1 MRPAAP
7 WAPPVVIS
15 GPMKALVYQGP
26 GVVALEDQAVP
37 RPGAGE
43 VLIAVRAVGI
53 CGSDVHGFSGTTGR
67 RAPGIVMGHEVA
79 GIVVEGGPG
88 VTRPRPGSRVAV
100 FPIVSCHRCGA
111 CRRGWP
117 QICAAR
123 RVLGVE
129 LPGAFAEYLVVPAR
143 NCRLLRP
150 AVPFAR
156 AALAEPLAVG
166 LHAVALAAGRS
177 GRPAAVLGA
186 GGIGLCAL
194 LAFRLRGVSP
204 VYVTD
209 LVPERLALAKAL
221 GGIPV
226 SAREADPV
234 DRILA
239 HTGPLT
245 GVVDAVGSAATLRQ
259 ALALAAAGGRVV
271 VVGMG
276 SPTVDLPLYDLITR
290 ERVLVGSYAYTAREY
305 AHAVTLINRGHPDLA
320 PLIGRTCALP
330 DLPEIL
336 PRLLR
341 GEITAPRVVVAI
353 GADADRP
360 RTRAVRRER

>member
-1 MRPAAP
+1 
-7 WAPPVVIS
+7 V
-15 GPMKALVYQGP
+15 KALVYKGP
-26 GVVALEDQAVP
+26 GVVALEDHTTP

-43 VLIAVRAVGI
+43 VLVAVRAVGV
-53 CGSDVHGFSGTTGR
+53 CGSDIHGFSGTTGR

-79 GIVVEGGPG
+79 GVVMGGGPG
-88 VTRPRPGSRVAV
+88 AARPRPGSRVAV
-100 FPIVSCHRCGA
+100 FPIVSCHRCEA
-111 CRRGWP
+111 CRRGRP
-117 QICAAR
+117 QVCADR
-123 RVLGVE
+123 RVLGVQ

-143 NCRLLRP
+143 NCRPLRP
-150 AVPFAR
+150 TVSFAR
-156 AALAEPLAVG
+156 GALAEPLAVG
-166 LHAVALAAGRS
+166 LHAVALAAGRR

-226 SAREADPV
+226 DAREADPV
-234 DRILA
+234 ERILA
-239 HTGPLT
+239 HAGPLA
-245 GVVDAVGSAATLRQ
+245 GVVDAVGNAATLRQ

-276 SPTVDLPLYDLITR
+276 SPTVDLPLFDLITY

-305 AHAVTLINRGHPDLA
+305 ARAVTFINRGLPDVA
-320 PLIGRTCALP
+320 RLIGQTCGLP

-341 GEITAPRVVVAI
+341 GEITVPRVVVSI
-353 GADADRP
+353 GADAERP